1 MKVFSIE
8 PKGNKPIIA
17 ICYDFDKT
25 LSPTDMQAQGFIQS
39 VNCDVTTFW
48 RESNALANKNDMDQ
62 NLSWMYKM
70 VKEADGNLIPKR
82 ETLEEYGSRVKL
94 FPGVDTWF
102 ERVNEYAKSK
112 GIIIEHYIISSGL
125 KEMIDGTSIAKKGV
139 FKKVYASAFYY
150 NDRGVAVWPAQT
162 INFTGKTQYLFR
174 ISKGVLNVNDPAV
187 NNYFEPDEIRI
198 PFRNIIYIGDS
209 DTDIPCMKLV
219 TSNGGHAIGV
229 YDGDSKD
236 KTKVQK
242 MIHDNRISYYAEAD
256 YRKGKALERIV
267 KAIIDQ
273 TSSNEAIES
282 IKTKCIRETVEAYD
296 GKTIEEQKRKDLI
309 IELDNSGNFT
319 NTHTIV
325 KKLKRIDW
333 NGDEREELY
342 RIALINTQI
351 KWILKDPDIAD
362 FYMKNINKEN
372 VLSDAAMEV
381 KRLIEE

>member
-282 IKTKCIRETVEAYD
+282 IKTKCIKETVDAYD

>member
-1 MKVFSIE
+1 MKLYTVE

-25 LSPTDMQAQGFIQS
+25 LSPTDMQAQGYIQS
-39 VNCDVTTFW
+39 VNCDVTAFW
-48 RESNALANKNDMDQ
+48 RESNDLANKNGMDQ

-112 GIIIEHYIISSGL
+112 GIIVEHYIISSGL

-187 NNYFEPDEIRI
+187 NNHFEPDEIRI

-229 YDGDSKD
+229 YDCDSKD

-282 IKTKCIRETVEAYD
+282 IKTKCIKETVDAYD

-309 IELDNSGNFT
+309 IELDNSSSFT
-319 NTHTIV
+319 NTHTVI
-325 KKLKRIDW
+325 KKLKQIDW
-333 NGDEREELY
+333 NADEREELY
-342 RIALINTQI
+342 HIALINTQI

-362 FYMKNINKEN
+362 FYLKNIDKEK
-372 VLSDAAMEV
+372 VLSDVAREV

>member
-1 MKVFSIE
+1 
-8 PKGNKPIIA
+8 
-17 ICYDFDKT
+17 
-25 LSPTDMQAQGFIQS
+25 MQAQGFIQS

-139 FKKVYASAFYY
+139 FKQVYASAFYY

-187 NNYFEPDEIRI
+187 NNHFEPDEIRI

-229 YDGDSKD
+229 YDCDSKD
-236 KTKVQK
+236 KTRVQK

-282 IKTKCIRETVEAYD
+282 IKTKCIKETADAYD

-309 IELDNSGNFT
+309 IELDNSSSFT
-319 NTHTIV
+319 NTHTVI
-325 KKLKRIDW
+325 KKLKQIDW
-333 NGDEREELY
+333 NADEREELY
-342 RIALINTQI
+342 HTAVINTQI

-362 FYMKNINKEN
+362 FYMKNINKET
-372 VLSDAAMEV
+372 VLSDAAKEV